1 MYSGRLTHA
10 LHEGSESAEDKVT
23 VIAGTGVVVSAF
35 SCLGSRRTMVGG
47 GSILKVLLVYG
58 DQRGEENIFKGAGGE
73 PETTERQRDCKL
85 KALMKENNDKDSTVP
100 VGFAGPPHYSR
111 HAETV
116 RTPIPRLNT
125 DFGLGRP
132 KPPHDNSSPIKT
144 AA

>member
-1 MYSGRLTHA
+1 MVIKGEKRTYLKGREVNQKQL
-10 LHEGSESAEDKVT
+10 
-23 VIAGTGVVVSAF
+23 
-35 SCLGSRRTMVGG
+35 
-47 GSILKVLLVYG
+47 
-58 DQRGEENIFKGAGGE
+58 
-73 PETTERQRDCKL
+73 RQRDCKL
-85 KALMKENNDKDSTVP
+85 KALMKENNDKDSTVA

>member
-1 MYSGRLTHA
+1 VYSGRLTHA

-73 PETTERQRDCKL
+73 PETTETKGLQIESIDERKQRQRQHRRRGFCGAT
-85 KALMKENNDKDSTVP
+85 AL
-100 VGFAGPPHYSR
+100 
-111 HAETV
+111 
-116 RTPIPRLNT
+116 L
-125 DFGLGRP
+125 
-132 KPPHDNSSPIKT
+132 
-144 AA
+144 